1 MIRHI
6 LKWGLLLALAATVV
20 VAVILLHD
28 LPAPH
33 EPVSSGTVTILD
45 QSGREIAIYGGPG
58 SRAIPIERLPRHV
71 LDAVI
76 ATEDRRFYSH
86 FGIDPIGI
94 VRAAFINLTSG
105 RVVQGGSTLTQQLA
119 KNLYLGPQQT
129 LKRKAQEAVLALGLE
144 SRFSKD
150 EILEM
155 YLNRVYFGAGTY
167 GIEAASERYF
177 AKSASD
183 LTLREAALIA
193 GLLKAPSRYDPT
205 RNPQGA
211 AARMRIVVNNMVD
224 AGLLDPGQARAVL
237 DAPAIPVGRPRGT
250 VIRYA
255 TDRARDEV
263 ADLIGTPDGDIRVR
277 TTIDGAMQDAAGQA
291 LSESLRRNGSKSR
304 VGQGAVVIL
313 DTTGA
318 IRALVGGK
326 DYGESQYNR
335 AILARRQPGSAFK
348 PFLYLAALEAGFTPT
363 DTVLDEP
370 IEIDGWK
377 PANFANRYLGR
388 ITLTE
393 ALARSVNAGTV
404 WLAREVGWGK
414 AIEMAHRLGI
424 NADLPDNP
432 SIVLGTTEIT
442 PLAMAGA
449 FVPLANGGRAV
460 VPHLITRID
469 DADGDAIWQRRGDGG
484 GPVLSAR
491 VAGEMNQMMAAVIQ
505 TGSGRAA
512 RLDRPAGG
520 KTGTSQDNRDAWFV
534 GYSAD
539 LIAAV
544 WVGNDN
550 DAPTR
555 NVSGSGLPA
564 QIWRSAMLAAHRGL
578 PVRPLPAPPE
588 RGLFSFGDGR
598 APPSM
603 HSDGDDAGGGLWG
616 RLERLFE
623 AGARRQRQE
632 GPANEDFPIELP
644 K

>member
-1 MIRHI
+1 MIRRI
-6 LKWGLLLALAATVV
+6 LKWGLLLGVAAVV
-20 VAVILLHD
+20 VVLAILLHD
-28 LPAPH
+28 LP
-33 EPVSSGTVTILD
+33 EPRTPVNSGTVTILD

-58 SRAIPIERLPRHV
+58 SRAVPIERLPQHV

-86 FGIDPIGI
+86 FGVDPLGI
-94 VRAAFINLTSG
+94 IRAAFINLTSG

-129 LKRKAQEAVLALGLE
+129 LKRKVQEAVLALGLE
-144 SRFSKD
+144 SRFSKA
-150 EILEM
+150 EILEL

-177 AKSASD
+177 AKSATD

-211 AARMRIVVNNMVD
+211 AKRMRVVVNNMVD
-224 AGLLDPGQARAVL
+224 AGLLDAAQARAVL
-237 DAPAIPVGRPRGT
+237 SAPAIPVGRPRGT
-250 VIRYA
+250 GIRYA

-263 ADLIGTPDGDIRVR
+263 ADLIGTAEGDIRVH
-277 TTIDGAMQDAAGQA
+277 TTINRTMQDAASQA
-291 LSESLRRNGSKSR
+291 LSDSLRRNGKKFR
-304 VGQGAVVIL
+304 VDQGAVVIL
-313 DTTGA
+313 DTHGA

-348 PFLYLAALEAGFTPT
+348 PFLYLAALEAGFGPT
-363 DTVLDEP
+363 DTVIDEP

-377 PANFANRYLGR
+377 PANFADKYLGR

-404 WLAREVGWGK
+404 WLAREVGWGR

-424 NADLPDNP
+424 SADLPDNP

-469 DADGDAIWQRRGDGG
+469 DAGNDTIWQRRGSGG

-491 VAGEMNQMMAAVIQ
+491 VTGEMNQMMAAVIA
-505 TGSGRAA
+505 TGSGRGAA
-512 RLDRPAGG
+512 LDRPAGG

-534 GYSAD
+534 GYTAD
-539 LIAAV
+539 LVAAV

-550 DAPTR
+550 DTPTR
-555 NVSGSGLPA
+555 NVSGAGMPA
-564 QIWRSAMLAAHRGL
+564 RIWRTAMLSAHRGL
-578 PVRPLPAPPE
+578 PVRALPAPPE
-588 RGLFSFGDGR
+588 RGFLSFGNDR
-598 APPSM
+598 APPATDND
-603 HSDGDDAGGGLWG
+603 DGGSGLWG

-623 AGARRQRQE
+623 SGARRQRQE
-632 GPANEDFPIELP
+632 GPAHQDYQIDLP

>member
-1 MIRHI
+1 MIRRI
-6 LKWGLLLALAATVV
+6 LKWGLLLGVAAMIVVLA
-20 VAVILLHD
+20 ILLHD
-28 LPAPH
+28 LP
-33 EPVSSGTVTILD
+33 EPRTPVNSGTVTILD

-58 SRAIPIERLPRHV
+58 SRAVPIERLPQHV

-86 FGIDPIGI
+86 FGVDPLGI
-94 VRAAFINLTSG
+94 IRAAFINLTSG

-129 LKRKAQEAVLALGLE
+129 LKRKVQEAVLALGLE
-144 SRFSKD
+144 SRFSKA
-150 EILEM
+150 EILEL

-211 AARMRIVVNNMVD
+211 AKRMRVVVNNMVD
-224 AGLLDPGQARAVL
+224 AGLLDATQARTVL
-237 DAPAIPVGRPRGT
+237 SAPAIPVGRPRGT
-250 VIRYA
+250 GIRYA

-263 ADLIGTPDGDIRVR
+263 ADLIGTAEGDIRVH
-277 TTIDGAMQDAAGQA
+277 TTIDRSMQDAASQA
-291 LSESLRRNGSKSR
+291 LSDSLRRNGKKFR
-304 VGQGAVVIL
+304 VDQGAVVIL
-313 DTTGA
+313 DTNGA

-363 DTVLDEP
+363 DTVIDEP

-377 PANFANRYLGR
+377 PANFANKYLGR

-404 WLAREVGWGK
+404 WLAREVGWGQ

-469 DADGDAIWQRRGDGG
+469 DADNDTIWRRRGEGG
-484 GPVLSAR
+484 GAVLSAR
-491 VAGEMNQMMAAVIQ
+491 VTGEMNQMMAAVIT
-505 TGSGRAA
+505 TGSGRGAA
-512 RLDRPAGG
+512 LDRPAGG

-534 GYSAD
+534 GYTAD
-539 LIAAV
+539 LVAAV

-555 NVSGSGLPA
+555 NVSGAGMPA
-564 QIWRSAMLAAHRGL
+564 RIWRSAMLSAHRGL
-578 PVRPLPAPPE
+578 PARALPTPPE
-588 RGLFSFGDGR
+588 KGLFSFGNDR
-598 APPSM
+598 KPPAA
-603 HSDGDDAGGGLWG
+603 DTDDSGSGLWG

-623 AGARRQRQE
+623 SGARRQRQE
-632 GPANEDFPIELP
+632 GPANQDYQIDPP
-644 K
+644 G

>member
-1 MIRHI
+1 MIRRI
-6 LKWGLLLALAATVV
+6 LKWGLLLGAAAMVV
-20 VAVILLHD
+20 VLAILLHD
-28 LPAPH
+28 LP
-33 EPVSSGTVTILD
+33 EPRTPVNSGTVTILD
-45 QSGREIAIYGGPG
+45 NAGKEIAIYGGPG
-58 SRAIPIERLPRHV
+58 SRAVPIERLPQHV

-76 ATEDRRFYSH
+76 ATEDRRFYNH
-86 FGIDPIGI
+86 FGIDPLGI
-94 VRAAFINLTSG
+94 LRAAFINLTSG

-144 SRFSKD
+144 SRFSKA
-150 EILEM
+150 EILEL

-177 AKSASD
+177 AKSATD

-211 AARMRIVVNNMVD
+211 AKRMRVVVNNMVD
-224 AGLLDPGQARAVL
+224 AGLLDPAQARAVL
-237 DAPAIPVGRPRGT
+237 AAPAIPVGRPRGT
-250 VIRYA
+250 GIRYA

-263 ADLIGTPDGDIRVR
+263 GDLIGTPEGDIRVR
-277 TTIDGAMQDAAGQA
+277 TTIDRTMQDAASQA
-291 LSESLRRNGSKSR
+291 LSESLRRNAKKLR

-313 DTTGA
+313 DTEGA
-318 IRALVGGK
+318 IRALVGGR

-348 PFLYLAALEAGFTPT
+348 PFLYLAALEAGFSPT
-363 DTVLDEP
+363 DTVVDEP

-377 PANFANRYLGR
+377 PANFGNRYLGR

-404 WLAREVGWGK
+404 WLAREVGWGR

-469 DADGDAIWQRRGDGG
+469 DADGDAIWQRRGGGG

-491 VAGEMNQMMAAVIQ
+491 VAGEMNQMLAAVIT
-505 TGSGRAA
+505 TGSGRGAA
-512 RLDRPAGG
+512 LDRPAGG

-539 LIAAV
+539 LVAAV
-544 WVGNDN
+544 WVGND
-550 DAPTR
+550 DDTPTR
-555 NVSGSGLPA
+555 NVSGAGMPA
-564 QIWRSAMLAAHRGL
+564 RIWRSAMLAAHRGL
-578 PVRPLPAPPE
+578 PVRALPAPPE
-588 RGLFSFGDGR
+588 PVLLGFGNDRKPPEEADDDG
-598 APPSM
+598 
-603 HSDGDDAGGGLWG
+603 GGGLWN

-623 AGARRQRQE
+623 SGARRRRLE
-632 GPANEDFPIELP
+632 GPADQEYQIDPP
-644 K
+644 G